1 MKETFVLK
9 KMISLILGEDLFEYY
24 SQALKEIRG
33 VQEMQ

>member
-9 KMISLILGEDLFEYY
+9 KMISLILSEDLFMHY
-24 SQALKEIRG
+24 SQIPKEIRG